1 MINLGI
7 NKVIRREEG
16 GSRMVAMYWL
26 ILFIVLLVIEII
38 TLGLTTIWFAGGAL
52 VAFALS
58 LMEVSPVLQW
68 AVFCTVSLILLFATR
83 PWAVR
88 YFNNQKKE
96 KTNVDSLIGKTAVV
110 TSAIRNLEGKGEVFV
125 NGLTW
130 AARAGEDSMVI
141 EEDTHVTVTAVQ
153 GVKLIVEVKKEDSL

>member
-1 MINLGI
+1 MNAI
-7 NKVIRREEG
+7 
-16 GSRMVAMYWL
+16 YWL
-26 ILFIVLLVIEII
+26 ILFIVLLVVEII

-52 VAFALS
+52 TAFVLS
-58 LMEVSPVLQW
+58 LLGVSDVLQW
-68 AVFCTVSLILLFATR
+68 AVFCVVSLILLFATR

-110 TSAIRNLEGKGEVFV
+110 TSEIRNLEGKGEVFV

-130 AARAGEDSMVI
+130 TARAEEDSLI
-141 EEDTHVTVTAVQ
+141 IQEDTHVTVAAVQ
-153 GVKLIVEVKKEDSL
+153 GVKLIVRLKD

>member
-1 MINLGI
+1 MNAI
-7 NKVIRREEG
+7 
-16 GSRMVAMYWL
+16 YWL

-52 VAFALS
+52 TAFVLS
-58 LMEVSPVLQW
+58 MLEVSPTVQW
-68 AVFCTVSLILLFATR
+68 AVFCAVSLILLFATR

-88 YFNNQKKE
+88 YFNSQKKE

-110 TSAIRNLEGKGEVFV
+110 TSEIRNLEGKGEVFV

-130 AARAGEDSMVI
+130 TARAGEDSLVI
-141 EEDTHVTVTAVQ
+141 KEDTHVTITAVQ
-153 GVKLIVEVKKEDSL
+153 GVKLIVEVKN

>member
-1 MINLGI
+1 MDAI
-7 NKVIRREEG
+7 
-16 GSRMVAMYWL
+16 YWL

-52 VAFALS
+52 TAFVLS
-58 LMEVSPVLQW
+58 MLEVSPVLQW
-68 AVFCTVSLILLFATR
+68 AVFCAASLILLFATR

-96 KTNVDSLIGKTAVV
+96 KTNVDRLIGKTAVV
-110 TSAIRNLEGKGEVFV
+110 TSEIRNLEGKGEVFV

-130 AARAGEDSMVI
+130 TARTEEDSLVI
-141 EEDTHVTVTAVQ
+141 KENTHVMVTAVQ
-153 GVKLIVEVKKEDSL
+153 GVKLIVEVKS

>member
-1 MINLGI
+1 MDALD
-7 NKVIRREEG
+7 
-16 GSRMVAMYWL
+16 WL

-52 VAFALS
+52 TAFVLS
-58 LMEVSPVLQW
+58 MLEVSPVLQW
-68 AVFCTVSLILLFATR
+68 AVFCAASLILLFATR

-110 TSAIRNLEGKGEVFV
+110 TSEIRNLEGKGEVFV

-130 AARAGEDSMVI
+130 TARTEEDSLVI
-141 EEDTHVTVTAVQ
+141 KENTHVTVTAVQ
-153 GVKLIVEVKKEDSL
+153 GVKLIVEVKS

>member
-1 MINLGI
+1 MDAI
-7 NKVIRREEG
+7 
-16 GSRMVAMYWL
+16 YWL

-52 VAFALS
+52 VSFALS
-58 LMEVSPVLQW
+58 LLEVVPVLQW
-68 AVFCTVSLILLFATR
+68 AAFCAVSLILLFATR

-110 TSAIRNLEGKGEVFV
+110 ISTIQNLEGKGEVYV

-130 AARAGEDSMVI
+130 TARSKEDSMVI
-141 EEDTHVTVTAVQ
+141 EKDTHVTVIAVQ
-153 GVKLIVEVKKEDSL
+153 GVKLIVEVKR

>member
-1 MINLGI
+1 
-7 NKVIRREEG
+7 
-16 GSRMVAMYWL
+16 MYWL

-52 VAFALS
+52 VAFILAMLK
-58 LMEVSPVLQW
+58 VPAGIQW
-68 AVFCTVSLILLFATR
+68 AAFCVVSLILLFGTR

-88 YFNNQKKE
+88 YFNSQKRE

-110 TSAIRNLEGKGEVFV
+110 ISEIQNLEGKGEVFV

-130 AARAGEDSMVI
+130 TARAAEDSVRI
-141 EEDTHVTVTAVQ
+141 AADTHVVVKAVE
-153 GVKLIVEVKKEDSL
+153 GVKLIVEEKKEG

>member
-1 MINLGI
+1 MNAL
-7 NKVIRREEG
+7 
-16 GSRMVAMYWL
+16 YWL
-26 ILFIVLLVIEII
+26 ILFIVLLIIEII

-52 VAFALS
+52 IAFVLAL
-58 LMEVSPVLQW
+58 LGVPATIQW
-68 AVFCTVSLILLFATR
+68 AVFCVVSLVLLFATR

-110 TSAIRNLEGKGEVFV
+110 TTPIRNLEGKGEVFV

-130 AARAGEDSMVI
+130 TARSAEDSVVI
-141 EEDTHVTVTAVQ
+141 EENAHVTVKAVE
-153 GVKLIVEVKKEDSL
+153 GVKLIVEEKKEG